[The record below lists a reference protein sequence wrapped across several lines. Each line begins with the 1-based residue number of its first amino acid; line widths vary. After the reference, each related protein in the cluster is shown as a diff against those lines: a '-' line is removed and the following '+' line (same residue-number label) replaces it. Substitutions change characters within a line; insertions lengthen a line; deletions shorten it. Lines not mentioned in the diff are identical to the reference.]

1 MVLVGSSVF
10 ERSDSNAVLDT
21 LKKISLDN
29 GVVKESIGWNGF
41 NVLHRDVGRINA
53 LEVGVTP
60 KRSSTPPKVVVL
72 LGSDNNLDS
81 SLFTKDAFVIY
92 IGHHGDEGAYYADLI
107 LPAASYVEKY
117 GTYVS
122 TEGRVQQGRL
132 AVPPAGEAR
141 PEWEIL
147 RALSEECG

>member
-10 ERSDSNAVLDT
+10 ERSDSGAVLDS

-60 KRSSTPPKVVVL
+60 RRSSTPPKVVVL

-107 LPAASYVEKY
+107 LPAAPYVEKY

-122 TEGRVQQGRL
+122 TEGRVQQSRL
-132 AVPPAGEAR
+132 TVPPAGESR